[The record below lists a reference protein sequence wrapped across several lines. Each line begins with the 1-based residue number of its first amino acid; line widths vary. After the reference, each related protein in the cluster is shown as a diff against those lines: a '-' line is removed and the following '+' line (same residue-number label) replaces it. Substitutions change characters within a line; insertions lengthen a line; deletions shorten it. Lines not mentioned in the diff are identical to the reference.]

1 MDTFV
6 EQIVRK
12 KKTAVDWLIIFGIS
26 VAALIVSFL
35 IWRFVYLLFA

>member
-12 KKTAVDWLIIFGIS
+12 KKDAKEWLVIIG
-26 VAALIVSFL
+26 VLLAALL
-35 IWRFVYLLFA
+35 MEP